1 MGQLHRTDSV
11 AQPSGS
17 KRPVDSDALIGALEI
32 LAQER
37 VRWSADDP
45 QLRSAL
51 HDVALH
57 VASST
62 SGSSL
67 PNAASPRSRA
77 AFLPGGS
84 GGTTGDRLRSGSAG
98 PRHSGQ
104 SLADDDVLRS
114 DFDVDGDA
122 GDRDLKPRYSDVSDG
137 DLPLIIKRCRLKA
150 EGTRWAVER
159 DEQLRDGADFA
170 EEIRPVDAEIIEQAK
185 SLPNCF
191 LWMNQPRNDTWTR
204 ADDYLLVA
212 DCFDTLADTLE
223 TICTVMECG
232 NAEQFMEAV
241 LLVAEAQSA
250 VRCAV
255 AQVETHADSDQQQT
269 YHWLRNR
276 ASRDRFYISRFMRIS
291 DPAEPEDCDDVAQRA
306 QKLKT
311 AVENAT
317 PADQAGTQALRVR
330 LKLLA
335 SVLSSQESE
344 DWDEALEVM
353 DGICDEDYQAILP
366 ELCQLLLPFEAELR
380 LLDLPAAVV
389 RLLSDVTA
397 QNPSASA
404 DDHSADAA

>member
-1 MGQLHRTDSV
+1 MGQLQRTDSIV
-11 AQPSGS
+11 QPSENN
-17 KRPVDSDALIGALEI
+17 RASDVGALVGALEV
-32 LAQER
+32 LAHEL
-37 VRWSADDP
+37 VRWSSDDP
-45 QLRSAL
+45 QLKSAL
-51 HDVALH
+51 HEVALF

-67 PNAASPRSRA
+67 SQSV
-77 AFLPGGS
+77 S
-84 GGTTGDRLRSGSAG
+84 GPHLRSNATSTAAT
-98 PRHSGQ
+98 PRAFETFDSSGQ
-104 SLADDDVLRS
+104 PDSIEHAS
-114 DFDVDGDA
+114 QDG
-122 GDRDLKPRYSDVSDG
+122 GDRDSRPRYSDVADD

-159 DEQLRDGADFA
+159 DELLRDGADFA

-185 SLPNCF
+185 ALPNCF

-223 TICTVMECG
+223 AMHAAMGSG

-291 DPAEPEDCDDVAQRA
+291 DPADPEDCDSVSGRA
-306 QKLKT
+306 QKLKA
-311 AVENAT
+311 AVENT
-317 PADQAGTQALRVR
+317 PEGDQAGSQTLRVR
-330 LKLLA
+330 VKLL
-335 SVLSSQESE
+335 SGILSSEES
-344 DWDEALEVM
+344 DNWDEVIEVLE
-353 DGICDEDYQAILP
+353 GICGEDYQAILP
-366 ELCQLLLPFEAELR
+366 ELCQLLLPFESALQSLE
-380 LLDLPAAVV
+380 LPASVGMLIATV
-389 RLLSDVTA
+389 SS
-397 QNPSASA
+397 NSASSDSA
-404 DDHSADAA
+404 PSADAA

>member
-1 MGQLHRTDSV
+1 MGQLQRTDSIV
-11 AQPSGS
+11 QPYENS
-17 KRPVDSDALIGALEI
+17 RRSDVSALVGALEI
-32 LAQER
+32 LAQEL
-37 VRWSADDP
+37 VRWSSGDP
-45 QLRSAL
+45 QLKSAL
-51 HDVALH
+51 HEVALF

-62 SGSSL
+62 SGASFSHAVSGPHLRPSS
-67 PNAASPRSRA
+67 PNAASRTSDA
-77 AFLPGGS
+77 ASSGDCFDPASHGG
-84 GGTTGDRLRSGSAG
+84 
-98 PRHSGQ
+98 Q
-104 SLADDDVLRS
+104 DD
-114 DFDVDGDA
+114 A
-122 GDRDLKPRYSDVSDG
+122 DRDAKPRYSDVADE

-159 DEQLRDGADFA
+159 DELLRDGADFG

-185 SLPNCF
+185 ALPNCF

-212 DCFDTLADTLE
+212 DCFDTLADALDAMYA
-223 TICTVMECG
+223 VMGAG

-291 DPAEPEDCDDVAQRA
+291 DPADPEDCDDVSSRA

-311 AVENAT
+311 AVENSMT
-317 PADQAGTQALRVR
+317 QGQAGSQALRVR

-335 SVLSSQESE
+335 GVLSSQDSD
-344 DWDEALEVM
+344 DWDESVELLE
-353 DGICDEDYQAILP
+353 GICGEDYQAILP
-366 ELCQLLLPFEAELR
+366 ELCQLLLPFESELR
-380 LLDLPAAVV
+380 TLDVPATVAKLLMAVSSS
-389 RLLSDVTA
+389 RL
-397 QNPSASA
+397 A
-404 DDHSADAA
+404 DDSTASADAA

>member
-1 MGQLHRTDSV
+1 MGQLQRTDSV
-11 AQPSGS
+11 VKSSENNRPSDVG
-17 KRPVDSDALIGALEI
+17 ALVGALEI
-32 LAQER
+32 LAREL
-37 VRWSADDP
+37 VRWSSGDP

-51 HDVALH
+51 HEVALF

-67 PNAASPRSRA
+67 SQSVIGPHLRSNTSSTTAASRDSESLDSFGQPESIEHA
-77 AFLPGGS
+77 SHDGGEHDS
-84 GGTTGDRLRSGSAG
+84 
-98 PRHSGQ
+98 
-104 SLADDDVLRS
+104 
-114 DFDVDGDA
+114 
-122 GDRDLKPRYSDVSDG
+122 KPRYSDVADD

-159 DEQLRDGADFA
+159 DELLRDGADFA

-185 SLPNCF
+185 ALPNCF

-223 TICTVMECG
+223 TMHAAMGRG

-291 DPAEPEDCDDVAQRA
+291 DPADPEDCDSVSARA

-311 AVENAT
+311 AVETASEDSQT
-317 PADQAGTQALRVR
+317 GSQTLRVR
-330 LKLLA
+330 VKLLA
-335 SVLSSQESE
+335 GLLLSE
-344 DWDEALEVM
+344 DSDNWDEAINVLE
-353 DGICDEDYQAILP
+353 DICREDYRATLP
-366 ELCQLLLPFEAELR
+366 ELCQLLLPFKAELQS
-380 LLDLPAAVV
+380 LDLPASVAKLIATV
-389 RLLSDVTA
+389 SS
-397 QNPSASA
+397 NSASS
-404 DDHSADAA
+404 DSTPSADAA